1 MTKKKIFP
9 RVLLAGM
16 NSGCGKTSITCG
28 VLKAL
33 RDREIEIQSYK
44 CGPDYIDPMLHS
56 HITGRACRNLDPFFS
71 TEDELRQLMAK
82 DSGPADFS
90 VVEGVMGYYDGIG
103 VSCEK
108 STHTVSAATETP
120 TILIVNAKGM
130 SHTMIPLIKGMLTYR
145 DNPVCGVIL
154 NRCSKGLY
162 LMIKPEIERTL
173 PVRVV
178 GYFPNDDGVHIGSR
192 HLGLMTAAEIRNLD
206 EVIDRLGA
214 LAAECIDLDLLLELG
229 RRAGQL
235 PEMPRAGKITAGELS
250 EATPRAE
257 QSMLPDTAGVTSAGE
272 LPEAAPCAGQ
282 TEPLD
287 TAGETQAGELPEAK
301 PCAGRTEPPDT
312 AGETQAGML
321 SGAAPQIAAPVRIAV
336 AWDKAFCFYYQENLD
351 LLRQA
356 GAELVFFSP
365 VEDADLPENTGGVYL
380 GGGYPETYR
389 RELSENLS
397 MKTAICRA
405 AENGMPV
412 LAECG
417 GFMYTCENLIETDGS
432 ALPMLGLIPTDVEMT
447 KRLSMDFGY
456 VTMEALCDTPFFAEG
471 DRLRVH
477 EFHYSKAAQRGDICR
492 MTKTTGRS
500 WTGMYVRK
508 NVLAGYPH
516 LYFHNC
522 PQVPERFVRLAEEY
536 RRR

>member
-33 RDREIEIQSYK
+33 CDRGIEIQSYK

-71 TEDELRQLMAK
+71 TADELRQLMAK

-162 LMIKPEIERTL
+162 QMIKPEIESTL

-235 PEMPRAGKITAGELS
+235 PEAPCAGE
-250 EATPRAE
+250 T
-257 QSMLPDTAGVTSAGE
+257 TAGE
-272 LPEAAPCAGQ
+272 LPEAPRAGKTEAQ
-282 TEPLD
+282 T
-287 TAGETQAGELPEAK
+287 
-301 PCAGRTEPPDT
+301 
-312 AGETQAGML
+312 
-321 SGAAPQIAAPVRIAV
+321 AAPVRIAV

-397 MKTAICRA
+397 IKAAICRA

-477 EFHYSKAAQRGDICR
+477 EFHYSKAAQRGEICR

-536 RRR
+536 RYSD

>member
-33 RDREIEIQSYK
+33 CDRGIEIQSYK

-82 DSGPADFS
+82 DSSPADFS

-162 LMIKPEIERTL
+162 QMIKPEIERTL

-235 PEMPRAGKITAGELS
+235 PEAPQAGKITAGELS
-250 EATPRAE
+250 EPTPRA
-257 QSMLPDTAGVTSAGE
+257 
-272 LPEAAPCAGQ
+272 
-282 TEPLD
+282 
-287 TAGETQAGELPEAK
+287 GET
-301 PCAGRTEPPDT
+301 T
-312 AGETQAGML
+312 
-321 SGAAPQIAAPVRIAV
+321 PQTTAPVRIAV

-397 MKTAICRA
+397 MKMAICRA

>member
-33 RDREIEIQSYK
+33 RDRGIEIQSYK

-71 TEDELRQLMAK
+71 TEVELRQLMAK

-162 LMIKPEIERTL
+162 QMIKPEIESTL

-214 LAAECIDLDLLLELG
+214 LAAECINLDLLLELG

-235 PEMPRAGKITAGELS
+235 PEAS
-250 EATPRAE
+250 
-257 QSMLPDTAGVTSAGE
+257 
-272 LPEAAPCAGQ
+272 
-282 TEPLD
+282 
-287 TAGETQAGELPEAK
+287 
-301 PCAGRTEPPDT
+301 
-312 AGETQAGML
+312 
-321 SGAAPQIAAPVRIAV
+321 
-336 AWDKAFCFYYQENLD
+336 
-351 LLRQA
+351 
-356 GAELVFFSP
+356 
-365 VEDADLPENTGGVYL
+365 
-380 GGGYPETYR
+380 
-389 RELSENLS
+389 
-397 MKTAICRA
+397 RA
-405 AENGMPV
+405 AWV
-412 LAECG
+412 
-417 GFMYTCENLIETDGS
+417 
-432 ALPMLGLIPTDVEMT
+432 PTI
-447 KRLSMDFGY
+447 
-456 VTMEALCDTPFFAEG
+456 
-471 DRLRVH
+471 LR
-477 EFHYSKAAQRGDICR
+477 
-492 MTKTTGRS
+492 
-500 WTGMYVRK
+500 
-508 NVLAGYPH
+508 P
-516 LYFHNC
+516 
-522 PQVPERFVRLAEEY
+522 
-536 RRR
+536 